1 MTEQIAGPAENGNRA
16 RRDQGGAAY
25 PNRPRQSGSSGRE
38 VCFEEPEILVEF
50 ARELCK
56 QIRSDRI
63 TEVIGL
69 LDGRAQRVGVMSHVV
84 HKELQHRQA
93 VRSASFSPDLA
104 AASRTVPLATPPSVV
119 VRSAM
124 ESV

>member
-1 MTEQIAGPAENGNRA
+1 MEDDRTNSRTRGKWQYDES
-16 RRDQGGAAY
+16 QGGAAY
-25 PNRPRQSGSSGRE
+25 PNRPQQSGSGGRE

-84 HKELQHRQA
+84 HKELQHRRA
-93 VRSASFSPDLA
+93 VRG
-104 AASRTVPLATPPSVV
+104 RQ
-119 VRSAM
+119 
-124 ESV
+124 